1 MYGPGLA
8 AGPALREGAGVT
20 EFLSYTITGLSL
32 AAILAVA
39 ASGLVLT
46 YTTTGVFNFAHGA
59 IGMLGAFAYWQLRFE
74 WNWPAPLSIAIVL
87 LVLGPL
93 FGAFLEVAIFRGLQ
107 GTSET
112 VKLVVTVSL
121 LFSMIGIA
129 NWIWNPTEA
138 HNATKFFNT
147 TRPYFIGDVPIT
159 RHELITIVVA
169 VLVAIG
175 LRYLLYHTRAGI
187 AMRAAVDDRPL
198 AALHGAHPDR
208 SSMLAWAIGCSL
220 AALSGILFV
229 GTIDLASTP
238 MALLIVNAYA
248 AAMIGR
254 LRSLPY
260 TFLGALMLGLLSGY
274 LQGYLVVKNNQYL
287 DSSFVSAVPVI
298 VLFIVLL
305 ILPSSRLRAQGIA
318 RTREIIPMPTMR
330 GTFIFSA
337 VIVGGTALA
346 IPLLTRSNTVTMARL
361 FGIGIVALS
370 MVPLIG
376 LAGQVSLAQWS
387 LAGLGAITM
396 AHLGVGGSP
405 AGIFWAFVLTAT
417 VGALIALPTLRLSG
431 IYLALATA
439 AFAVFLERW
448 IFGLPPFNLPFSDV
462 KISIF
467 GTGSLTVAPPQ
478 VVRLPVRHRVPT
490 AHAARNDVRAPRHL
504 RGVVAAR
511 CVRPALARDEGLPRG
526 LRDGRDEPHVHEARG
541 VLDLGRHRG
550 DRRRA
555 DRWFAAQHE
564 PPGLAVRGRPSRV
577 HGRRRGRHRAH
588 RWPAVRRHQPRDARR
603 DADVADPAQHQL
615 VPEPGRGH
623 AGVHGHRPRAQP
635 ERRGRRHPRSVRPVA
650 EAQGRLR
657 DVPRRGRRAVRDRAR
672 HRHRR
677 VVVRDRRR
685 DRADRVHAGRRGTR
699 PTRPPRSKPRPASS
713 SRTSRWSGSAS
724 IARSLP
730 KTSRSSTN
738 GSDSWM

>member
-1 MYGPGLA
+1 M
-8 AGPALREGAGVT
+8 T

-74 WNWPAPLSIAIVL
+74 WDWPAPLSIAIVL

-93 FGAFLEVAIFRGLQ
+93 FGVFLEVVIFRGLQ
-107 GTSET
+107 GTTDT

-169 VLVAIG
+169 ILVAIG

-198 AALHGAHPDR
+198 AALHGARPDR

-337 VIVGGTALA
+337 VIVAGTALA

-396 AHLGVGGSP
+396 AHLGVGGTP
-405 AGIFWAFVLTAT
+405 ARHLLGVRADRDRRRAHRAADVA
-417 VGALIALPTLRLSG
+417 ALGHLPRAGHRRVRGVPRPVDLRAPTIQPAVHRREDLDLRHRIAHRRAPE
-431 IYLALATA
+431 
-439 AFAVFLERW
+439 AVR
-448 IFGLPPFNLPFSDV
+448 I
-462 KISIF
+462 
-467 GTGSLTVAPPQ
+467 
-478 VVRLPVRHRVPT
+478 RVRHRVP
-490 AHAARNDVRAPRHL
+490 AADAARHHVRTARDLRRVAAARRVRAA
-504 RGVVAAR
+504 V
-511 CVRPALARDEGLPRG
+511 ARDEGLR
-526 LRDGRDEPHVHEARG
+526 RRVRHRRDEPHVHEARG
-541 VLDLGRHRG
+541 VLDLRG
-550 DRRRA
+550 
-555 DRWFAAQHE
+555 
-564 PPGLAVRGRPSRV
+564 
-577 HGRRRGRHRAH
+577 HGRAS
-588 RWPAVRRHQPRDARR
+588 AAR
-603 DADVADPAQHQL
+603 
-615 VPEPGRGH
+615 
-623 AGVHGHRPRAQP
+623 
-635 ERRGRRHPRSVRPVA
+635 
-650 EAQGRLR
+650 
-657 DVPRRGRRAVRDRAR
+657 
-672 HRHRR
+672 
-677 VVVRDRRR
+677 
-685 DRADRVHAGRRGTR
+685 
-699 PTRPPRSKPRPASS
+699 
-713 SRTSRWSGSAS
+713 
-724 IARSLP
+724 
-730 KTSRSSTN
+730 
-738 GSDSWM
+738 